1 MTGIVVGVD
10 GSEGAKGALRW
21 ALSEG
26 RLRQWDVTAVLAW
39 GFLDQ
44 HHLSVDRRFDPHYSE
59 ADAKAA
65 LDGYIEDAVGAA
77 AALVGR
83 CAVDDLPAHA
93 LIHAAREADLLV
105 VGARGLGGFRGLL
118 IGSVSQKCLHEAP
131 CPVAIVR
138 EAAPSVEGQLPR
150 VVVGVDGG
158 PVARPAL
165 TWAADEART
174 RGAVL
179 EVVHAWQ
186 PPYVGGFPFTG
197 ALPDYDLYE
206 EGARQLVTDLLE
218 VTDLTGVPRV
228 ERTIVCSG
236 PSSALLDAARD
247 ADLTVVGARGL
258 GGVQRFLL
266 GSVSHQVTLHAAHP
280 VVVVP
285 S

>member
-10 GSEGAKGALRW
+10 GSEGAAAALQW

-44 HHLSVDRRFDPHYSE
+44 HHLAVEHGFDPRYSG

-65 LDGYIEDAVGAA
+65 LDGYVEDAVGAA

-83 CAVDDLPAHA
+83 IAVDDLPAHA
-93 LIHAAREADLLV
+93 LIHAARDADLIV

-118 IGSVSQKCLHEAP
+118 IGSVSQKCLHEAH
-131 CPVAIVR
+131 CPVAIIR
-138 EAAPSVEGQLPR
+138 EPAPVVDGRLPL
-150 VVVGVDGG
+150 VVVGVDGA
-158 PVARPAL
+158 PSARPAL
-165 TWAADEART
+165 AWAADEART
-174 RGAVL
+174 RGASL

-206 EGARQLVTDLLE
+206 AGARELVTDLLAT
-218 VTDLTGVPRV
+218 VDLTDVPVV
-228 ERTIVCSG
+228 ERTVVCSG
-236 PSSALLDAARD
+236 PSSALLDAARH

-258 GGVQRFLL
+258 GGVRRFLL
-266 GSVSHQVTLHAAHP
+266 GSVSHQVTLHAPHP

>member
-1 MTGIVVGVD
+1 MTGIIVGVD
-10 GSEGAKGALRW
+10 GSDGAKGALRW

-44 HHLSVDRRFDPHYSE
+44 HHLTVRHGFDPRYSG

-65 LDGYIEDAVGAA
+65 LDAYVEEAVGAA

-83 CAVDDLPAHA
+83 STVDDLPARA
-93 LIHAAREADLLV
+93 LIGAARDAELLV

-118 IGSVSQKCLHEAP
+118 IGSVSQKCLHEAT
-131 CPVAIVR
+131 CPVAVVR
-138 EAAPSVEGQLPR
+138 EAAPVVDGELPR
-150 VVVGVDGG
+150 VVVGVDGA
-158 PVARPAL
+158 PSARPAL
-165 TWAADEART
+165 AWAADEART

-197 ALPDYDLYE
+197 ALADYDLYE
-206 EGARQLVTDLLE
+206 EGARELVIDLLE
-218 VTDLTGVPRV
+218 PIDLNGVPRV
-228 ERTIVCSG
+228 ERRVVCSG
-236 PSSALLDAARD
+236 PASALLDAARD

-266 GSVSHQVTLHAAHP
+266 GSVSHQVTLHAPHP
-280 VVVVP
+280 VIVIP